1 MIYLQT
7 KEMNDNKHNVLIDGI
22 SIPVETLG
30 IYDLNVMQVTAGTN
44 GHQGGDTGH
53 GGRTY
58 FSLAC
63 DATDMRVKV
72 IEKYRGACYETED
85 ADTVEIV
92 FGGDAELDTF
102 IQALEFTLQTL
113 KEQLCNQ

>member
-1 MIYLQT
+1 MNEKDQT
-7 KEMNDNKHNVLIDGI
+7 VLIDGI
-22 SIPVETLG
+22 TVPVETLG

-44 GHQGGDTGH
+44 GYQGGDTGH

-58 FSLAC
+58 FSLGC

-113 KEQLCNQ
+113 KKQLQKQ